1 MKEQR
6 RLGKITYNMKLKYPS
21 TSGQNDIPGEEH
33 KMAWAKNVSTSVTSA
48 VTEDARNETQ
58 AVFRSFCDGT
68 TAHGF
73 SHLGKNS
80 LLFRVFWAFTL
91 TAAFSGKF
99 GMLRL
104 LRKAFSSFL

>member
-1 MKEQR
+1 
-6 RLGKITYNMKLKYPS
+6 MKLKYPS
-21 TSGQNDIPGEEH
+21 TNGQNEIPGEEH
-33 KMAWAKNVSTSVTSA
+33 KMAWAKNAATNVTSA
-48 VTEDARNETQ
+48 VTEDARNETSAQ
-58 AVFRSFCDGT
+58 AVFRSFCPGT

-73 SHLGKNS
+73 SHLGENS

-104 LRKAFSSFL
+104 LSKAFSSFP